1 MIDRPKSSEYA
12 PFYSGYIDAVP
23 VGNIFQTLEF
33 QLDET
38 LSLFQNITEDQSML
52 KYSEDKWTIKEV
64 LGHIVD
70 SEWIFSNRALRFS
83 RSDQAELPG
92 FDQDEYIYNANF
104 NKLSIKS
111 ILDQFYHL
119 RKANLLLF
127 KSFSKDQTLN
137 IGIANKNIISVRA
150 IIYIT
155 SGHQKHHID
164 VLKERYLP
172 LL

>member
-12 PFYSGYIDAVP
+12 TFYSGYIDAVP

-38 LSLFQNITEDQSML
+38 LSLFQNL
-52 KYSEDKWTIKEV
+52 KEEQGLFKYAEGKWTLKEV
-64 LGHIVD
+64 LGHIID

-83 RSDQAELPG
+83 RSDQTELPG
-92 FDQDEYIYNANF
+92 FDQDDYISNANF
-104 NKLSIKS
+104 NKLELKNI
-111 ILDQFYHL
+111 IDQFYHL

-150 IIYIT
+150 LIYIT
-155 SGHQKHHID
+155 SGHQKHHIE
-164 VLKERYLP
+164 VVKERYLP
-172 LL
+172 IL